1 MKLHRI
7 ATFLMLMPGISMAAL
22 DRGGN
27 ILYEDD
33 GGGSAGPI
41 PTEILVGLVAL
52 GVLAW
57 WIYKHLEKTTK
68 YSSAA
73 NGNIAFFA
81 AAGIVALAF
90 AIFR

>member
-7 ATFLMLMPGISMAAL
+7 ATLLALIPGMAVAAL

-27 ILYEDD
+27 VLYEDD
-33 GGGSAGPI
+33 GGGSGGPI
-41 PTEILVGLVAL
+41 PLSVVAGLIAW

-57 WIYKHLEKTTK
+57 WIYKRLEKTTK
-68 YSSAA
+68 YSSEA

>member
-1 MKLHRI
+1 MRKI
-7 ATFLMLMPGISMAAL
+7 AATLALIPTMAAAGL
-22 DRGGN
+22 DRAGN
-27 ILYEDD
+27 VLREDD
-33 GGGSAGPI
+33 GGGSGGPI
-41 PTEILVGLVAL
+41 PLGILFGLVAW

-68 YSSAA
+68 YSSEA